1 MGRAAI
7 THKMCGCSMFFNT
20 LHYYV
25 YVVILKEKTKGKNM
39 ISKTSIVIMGILT
52 KGEKNAYDILKM
64 IDRMNMKY
72 WLPIGATT
80 LYETCLR
87 LVKKGY
93 IADTKENDSKAVY
106 YITESGRTELKKTIC
121 ALYERVDYDSVWFC
135 LAVIFSDVLSKK
147 ELTEEKKKRRKLLVE
162 YEAGIKENKKILMKE
177 NPPYSGICAID
188 RMLQII
194 EMEKET
200 LKNL

>member
-1 MGRAAI
+1 M
-7 THKMCGCSMFFNT
+7 
-20 LHYYV
+20 L
-25 YVVILKEKTKGKNM
+25 
-39 ISKTSIVIMGILT
+39 SKTSIVIMGILT

-93 IADTKENDSKAVY
+93 IADTGEADSKAVY
-106 YITESGRTELKKTIC
+106 CITEKGREELKNTIC
-121 ALYERVDYDSVWFC
+121 ALYERVDYDSIWFC
-135 LAVIFSDVLSKK
+135 LAVLYSDVLSKK
-147 ELTEEKKKRRKLLVE
+147 ELSEEKKKRKALLDE
-162 YEAGIKENKKILMKE
+162 YEKGTKANKEKLMSE
-177 NPPYSGICAID
+177 NLPYSSICAID
-188 RMLQII
+188 RMIHII

-200 LKNL
+200 LKNI